1 MDIIGFYINALGYS
15 HLSSQ
20 KPCQDSGRYFA
31 ADNVYISVVCDGH
44 GGSSYVRSDIGAQIA
59 ADVVVEKIQAFI
71 RRIPNNLFENK
82 KGAVTV
88 KPTRDPIVDENGK
101 RRDISALSES
111 EIELLR
117 QLKSYIQESQKYP
130 DIEKAFREMFSEICI
145 EWKNRVV
152 QDADVHPF
160 TKAEKE
166 KNGSKRIEKAYG
178 TTLMAAVR
186 TTDYWF
192 AFHIGDGKLYACDDL
207 MQWTEPVPWDCNCF
221 MNTTTSLCGHFPA
234 NDFRYAFDGTGNFPI
249 AFALGSDGIDDTFLH
264 SDLIHKFYSQI
275 LCVFN
280 ERNPK
285 EAEELLKVHLAELS
299 KRGSH
304 DDMSVATIID
314 RDKLDTAI
322 QYYKIIS
329 EVRNINAK
337 RDSLKEELEQLQVK
351 RDKLSEDIDNK
362 CNSCNKKAEETK
374 KWWRAQLDELFK
386 KRESYKSSVDE
397 VKNSQSKLAELN
409 QIIAKKEESFS
420 DWIELNREHVSEL
433 KEEACKITKTVSRTL
448 KSVSVLVEKGHEE
461 KSDPVCTSNI
471 TVSGDK
477 KENIA
482 GEDSPNEVYVKANE
496 AMMSQEG
503 IARMEKE
510 SEVQIKELLN
520 KKK

>member
-1 MDIIGFYINALGYS
+1 M
-15 HLSSQ
+15 
-20 KPCQDSGRYFA
+20 R
-31 ADNVYISVVCDGH
+31 
-44 GGSSYVRSDIGAQIA
+44 
-59 ADVVVEKIQAFI
+59 
-71 RRIPNNLFENK
+71 
-82 KGAVTV
+82 
-88 KPTRDPIVDENGK
+88 
-101 RRDISALSES
+101 
-111 EIELLR
+111 
-117 QLKSYIQESQKYP
+117 
-130 DIEKAFREMFSEICI
+130 
-145 EWKNRVV
+145 
-152 QDADVHPF
+152 
-160 TKAEKE
+160 
-166 KNGSKRIEKAYG
+166 
-178 TTLMAAVR
+178 
-186 TTDYWF
+186 
-192 AFHIGDGKLYACDDL
+192 
-207 MQWTEPVPWDCNCF
+207 
-221 MNTTTSLCGHFPA
+221 
-234 NDFRYAFDGTGNFPI
+234 
-249 AFALGSDGIDDTFLH
+249 
-264 SDLIHKFYSQI
+264 IHKFYSQI

-420 DWIELNREHVSEL
+420 AWIELNREHVSEL